1 MSGTKNSKEL
11 YKEVFSKLHASE
23 TVIREEE
30 KMKNVKSRFRC
41 SRLAAA
47 CISLALLMGATS
59 GITYAATD
67 GATANPVK
75 AFRVYING
83 EEYDAQMQK
92 SDDGYVIHLNQGDTA
107 YAEIETDNE
116 DSALALWQESPGAE
130 SDLTISEDGS
140 STGVAIYG
148 EDGQDSSRD
157 NGSGTEEN
165 TSGSDSSDRSGSSG
179 VQDGENGSS
188 AEKSSGTEK

>member
-1 MSGTKNSKEL
+1 
-11 YKEVFSKLHASE
+11 
-23 TVIREEE
+23 
-30 KMKNVKSRFRC
+30 MKNVKSRFRC

-116 DSALALWQESPGAE
+116 DSAVALWPDRRERK
-130 SDLTISEDGS
+130 
-140 STGVAIYG
+140 AI
-148 EDGQDSSRD
+148 
-157 NGSGTEEN
+157 
-165 TSGSDSSDRSGSSG
+165 
-179 VQDGENGSS
+179 
-188 AEKSSGTEK
+188 

>member
-11 YKEVFSKLHASE
+11 YKEVFSKFHASE

-116 DSALALWQESPGAE
+116 DSAVALWQESPGAE

-148 EDGQDSSRD
+148 E
-157 NGSGTEEN
+157 N

-188 AEKSSGTEK
+188 AEKNSGTEK

>member
-1 MSGTKNSKEL
+1 MSGKKSSKEL

-30 KMKNVKSRFRC
+30 KMKSVKSRFRC
-41 SRLAAA
+41 SRLVAA
-47 CISLALLMGATS
+47 CISLALLVGATS

-83 EEYDAQMQK
+83 EEYDAEMQQK
-92 SDDGYVIHLNQGDTA
+92 DDGYVIHLNQGDTA
-107 YAEIETDNE
+107 DVETGTDGE
-116 DSALALWQESPGAE
+116 AGSVTISQESPGTE

-140 STGVAIYG
+140 FVSAAIYG
-148 EDGQDSSRD
+148 DDSSG
-157 NGSGTEEN
+157 GSGDGSAASGN
-165 TSGSDSSDRSGSSG
+165 SVGGDSGSDRESSSGSS
-179 VQDGENGSS
+179 
-188 AEKSSGTEK
+188 TEK